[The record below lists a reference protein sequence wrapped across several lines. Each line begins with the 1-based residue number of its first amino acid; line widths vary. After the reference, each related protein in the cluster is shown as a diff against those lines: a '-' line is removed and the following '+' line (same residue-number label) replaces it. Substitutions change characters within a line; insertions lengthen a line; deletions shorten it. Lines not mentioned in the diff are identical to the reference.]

1 MAEPRGDLHPETVR
15 EVNNRVWD
23 MTLNLLHPT
32 FLYVLFQ
39 LLILDHLSNAAPLAD
54 RSPLEW
60 QSLAIYGLQFLGAWT
75 VLYTTLL
82 RDMGFPCPWGT
93 ILLLAAL
100 ASVAAQYFV
109 VTDPPNQATAAWV
122 LLGTQ
127 LGLAVVAW
135 PLTMKRWWFL
145 KRQWLEESEAARRA
159 RR

>member
-1 MAEPRGDLHPETVR
+1 MVAPRRDLRPETIS

-39 LLILDHLSNAAPLAD
+39 LLILDHLWEAAPLQG

-60 QSLAIYGLQFLGAWT
+60 QSLIIYGLQFLGAWT

-82 RDMGFPCPWGT
+82 RDMGFSSAWGT
-93 ILLLAAL
+93 ILLLVAL
-100 ASVAAQYFV
+100 AGVIAQYILIPE
-109 VTDPPNQATAAWV
+109 PPNDDTASWL

-127 LGLAVVAW
+127 LGLAGVAF
-135 PLTMKRWWFL
+135 PLTWWRWRGL
-145 KRQWLEESEAARRA
+145 KAQWVAEAEAAQES
-159 RR
+159 